1 LGVLGAALGST
12 QPGGLR
18 VFFFS
23 LSGSAPSSA
32 SFSLT
37 CAHQKE
43 KSGAVR
49 KDWQLVGCPRG
60 DLVAFG
66 FGLRARA
73 LHLVAH
79 PVLSLSGAHLTEEI
93 AVHHVFLVALR
104 FVLVI
109 VYLLCRAKGQG

>member
-1 LGVLGAALGST
+1 M
-12 QPGGLR
+12 
-18 VFFFS
+18 
-23 LSGSAPSSA
+23 
-32 SFSLT
+32 
-37 CAHQKE
+37 
-43 KSGAVR
+43 
-49 KDWQLVGCPRG
+49 
-60 DLVAFG
+60 
-66 FGLRARA
+66 RARA